1 MAAELFHL
9 ATTDVGP
16 TPKASQF
23 RAAKGGLAV
32 ARRGEPRARGP
43 LAKSCRSVV
52 RCTVARGGSW
62 SRRSEVSR
70 QEGLAGRTVRTVAFD
85 GRPAVAWDSFLR
97 RVQRDA
103 TGADGEG

>member
-32 ARRGEPRARGP
+32 ARRGAESERA
-43 LAKSCRSVV
+43 AS
-52 RCTVARGGSW
+52 
-62 SRRSEVSR
+62 
-70 QEGLAGRTVRTVAFD
+70 
-85 GRPAVAWDSFLR
+85 
-97 RVQRDA
+97 
-103 TGADGEG
+103 